1 MRYLTL
7 AHIQEL
13 FNSMNSVHW
22 KKWMIG
28 WVDIISIILTRQT
41 RPLSIR
47 SILIIPDQDYGCGWE
62 IETDLNFELGLQ
74 RLYWKL
80 LSCWIFLINY
90 NLVIQLSWDY
100 IPFVSTKKLRICSTN
115 CKRWEFQVT
124 LNNGLEG
131 NLKLKVILIQR
142 IVQNLHHLPH
152 HRLVWF
158 NCSWFCGIDIK
169 WGLQWSIIKSPENC
183 FQF

>member
-1 MRYLTL
+1 
-7 AHIQEL
+7 
-13 FNSMNSVHW
+13 MNSVHW
-22 KKWMIG
+22 KKMDDWLSGYI
-28 WVDIISIILTRQT
+28 DHSHQADQT
-41 RPLSIR
+41 TLDSKHIDHSRPRLRLRLGNRNR
-47 SILIIPDQDYGCGWE
+47 S
-62 IETDLNFELGLQ
+62 EL
-74 RLYWKL
+74 RTWTPTTL
-80 LSCWIFLINY
+80 LEATFWWIFLINY

-100 IPFVSTKKLRICSTN
+100 TLKHTIPFVSTNKLRIWSTN